1 MADYR
6 VDLTGLQRLI
16 DGAAKLETAIEN
28 RVTEIEKRVDELHVD
43 WSGEAAA
50 SHKNV
55 HNERLAA
62 VAEMRTALGELRAKL
77 QAAHSAYGAVGPAN
91 QGMWP

>member
-16 DGAAKLETAIEN
+16 DGAAALESAIED
-28 RVTEIEKRVDELHVD
+28 RIAEIEKRVDGLHVD
-43 WSGEAAA
+43 WSGEAAVA
-50 SHKNV
+50 HKAA
-55 HNERLAA
+55 HDERVAA
-62 VAEMRTALGELRAKL
+62 VAEMREALRDLRGKL
-77 QAAHSAYGAVGPAN
+77 HAAHSAYGAVGPAN